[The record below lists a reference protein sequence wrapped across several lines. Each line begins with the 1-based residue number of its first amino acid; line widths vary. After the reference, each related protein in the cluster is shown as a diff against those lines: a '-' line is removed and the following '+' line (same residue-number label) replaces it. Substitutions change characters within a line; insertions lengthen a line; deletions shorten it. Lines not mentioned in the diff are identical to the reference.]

1 MYIYRTMIQEKKK
14 GGAGKAYSVFEIT
27 NTKTGK
33 KHYMVSSR
41 YTEEN
46 ILSGI
51 KTYVHSKTVNG
62 GAKKLAQ
69 DIDNSGKDYDEHF
82 KVKVMGAGMDKEA
95 AEKRRAELVTKS
107 GDVYNQEI
115 EVA

>member
-1 MYIYRTMIQEKKK
+1 MRVQENSKNT
-14 GGAGKAYSVFEIT
+14 GKEYSVFEIT

-62 GAKKLAQ
+62 GAKELAK
-69 DIDNSGKDYDEHF
+69 DIDNTGKDYHEHF
-82 KVKVMGAGMDKEA
+82 KVKTMGSGLDKVA

-115 EVA
+115 EVS